1 MLRRLKTALLAP
13 LRTADR
19 YVLVHYPVV
28 AMMQQAVATCE
39 GRPESGGILLGSV
52 RGPHLE
58 ITAFTPSAPA
68 DERTMTRFVRRDHAH
83 QAAAD
88 DAWKRSAQEI
98 GFMGEWHT
106 HPSGPPVPS
115 GIDHASWAKLAAHTG
130 YPLCFLL
137 ASPQGWRGFH
147 VSRRRGGAANT
158 ALSEHERGALGVV
171 LR

>member
-1 MLRRLKTALLAP
+1 ME
-13 LRTADR
+13 
-19 YVLVHYPVV
+19 
-28 AMMQQAVATCE
+28 QAVAACE

-58 ITAFTPSAPA
+58 ITAFTRPA
-68 DERTMTRFVRRDHAH
+68 ATDEGTMTHFVRRDPAH

-88 DAWKRSAQEI
+88 DAWKRSAQEV

-106 HPSGPPVPS
+106 HPSGPPMPS
-115 GIDHASWAKLAAHTG
+115 GIDRMSWANLTTHMG
-130 YPLCFLL
+130 HPMCFLL

-147 VSRRRGGAANT
+147 VSYQGGLSANT
-158 ALSEHERGALGVV
+158 ALAEHERGALGVV